1 MSYPSI
7 IPAMRYRN
15 CLQAIEWLCTHLGF
29 TKHVVFESEGIVH
42 HAELLHG
49 NGMIM
54 LGSYRDGPFDQL
66 VKLPSEMDNYNT
78 QSAYIYVTNLTE
90 HYEYATTHGLEIVL
104 PLKKEPHG
112 SGYTCRD
119 PEGYLWSFGD
129 FNPWMNEANK

>member
-15 CLQAIEWLCTHLGF
+15 CLDAIEWLCNKLGF
-29 TKHVVFESEGIVH
+29 VKHVVFESEGVVH

-54 LGSYRDGPFDQL
+54 LGSYKDGPFDQL
-66 VKLPSEMDNYNT
+66 VKLPSEIGNFNT
-78 QSAYIYVTNLTE
+78 QSAYIYVADLTKHFE
-90 HYEYATTHGLEIVL
+90 HAKANGVEIVL

-119 PEGYLWSFGD
+119 LEGYLWSFGD
-129 FNPWMNEANK
+129 FNPWMNEANQ